1 MARVIAVTAQKG
13 GVAKTTTTVNLGAAL
28 ARLGKRILIVDMDPQ
43 ADATFHLG
51 LKEINMVGKGTYEF
65 VTGRIPPLS
74 AVCALDGPKLDLIP
88 SHEGLAFAEQ
98 ELSGIGREIK
108 LRNALGPIK
117 DRYDI
122 VLIDCPPGVGI
133 RTANAFAAADEVIL
147 AQQPEAF
154 ALKGVGKFEHLFEAI
169 KSLFNPALRIGGV
182 VITMID
188 GKQRAKRAL
197 HRDCEKY
204 AVDHFGSAVFET
216 RIRQNTRLGEAAS
229 YGKTIFEFAPE
240 STGAKDHMD
249 LAKEV
254 CGAAEKTGSGE
265 SASQPVQPGVE
276 RVA

>member
-1 MARVIAVTAQKG
+1 MTRVIAVTAQKG
-13 GVAKTTTTVNLGAAL
+13 GVAKTTTTVNLAAAL
-28 ARLGKRILIVDMDPQ
+28 ALLGKRALVVDMDPQ

-65 VTGRIPPLS
+65 LTGRVSPLS
-74 AVCALDGPKLDLIP
+74 AICNIEGAKLDLIP

-108 LRNALGPIK
+108 LKNALAQVK
-117 DRYDI
+117 DRYDV

-133 RTANAFAAADEVIL
+133 LTANAFAAADEVLL

-154 ALKGVGKFEHLFEAI
+154 ALKGVGKFEHLFDAI
-169 KSLFNPALRIGGV
+169 KQLFNPGLRLGGV

-188 GKQRAKRAL
+188 GKKRGKRAL

-204 AVDHFGSAVFET
+204 AVEHFGAKVFET

-229 YGKTIFEFAPE
+229 YGKTVFEYAPD
-240 STGAKDHMD
+240 STGAQDHMD

-254 CGAAEKTGSGE
+254 CGAAEEAGSSE
-265 SASQPVQPGVE
+265 STPRDVQPPVD

>member
-1 MARVIAVTAQKG
+1 MARVIAITAQKG

-28 ARLGKRILIVDMDPQ
+28 AILGNRVLIVDMDPQ

-65 VTGRIPPLS
+65 LTGRISPIS
-74 AVCALDGPKLDLIP
+74 APCRLEGPKLDLVA

-108 LRNALGPIK
+108 LKTALGPVK
-117 DRYDI
+117 ERYDL

-133 RTANAFAAADEVIL
+133 LTANAFAAADEVIL

-169 KSLFNPALRIGGV
+169 KTLFNPGLRMGGV

-188 GKQRAKRAL
+188 GKKKAKRAL
-197 HRDCEKY
+197 HRDCEQY
-204 AVDHFGSAVFET
+204 TVDHFGGAVFKT
-216 RIRQNTRLGEAAS
+216 RIRQSTRLGEAAS
-229 YGKTIFEFAPE
+229 YGKTIFEYSPE

-254 CGAAEKTGSGE
+254 CGAEKAGSGE
-265 SASQPVQPGVE
+265 SASKPVQPDVE